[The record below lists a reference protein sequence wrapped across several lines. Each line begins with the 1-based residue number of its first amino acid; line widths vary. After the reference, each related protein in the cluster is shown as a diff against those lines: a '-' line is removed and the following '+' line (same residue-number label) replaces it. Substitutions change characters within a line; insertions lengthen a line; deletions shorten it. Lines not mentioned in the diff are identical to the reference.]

1 MAGAGYKQWTTGAVL
16 TSSDMNTYVGDQVV
30 MVFASSSARSSAVS
44 SPTEGMVSYLK
55 DTNAIEYYDGSAWGG
70 IGDITAV
77 NAGTNIDV
85 TSGTGPTPTVAL
97 AIDAAVAIGA
107 DGSGVDVTFHSGTAG
122 DFALW
127 DASDKALEFTDSKIT
142 MNDNLIETP
151 EMKDYAETVNVIGG
165 TGGGTQDIDLT
176 AGNVVTATVDTSA
189 NTFTFSNPSASGKS
203 CSFTLILTNGGSQT
217 VNWPGSVDWPGAPRR
232 R

>member
-16 TSSDMNTYVGDQVV
+16 TSSDINTYVGDQVV

-151 EMKDYAETVNVIGG
+151 EMKDYAETVNVTGG

-203 CSFTLILTNGGSQT
+203 CSFTLILSIL
-217 VNWPGSVDWPGAPRR
+217 W
-232 R
+232 